1 MAVTAVGIVCSR
13 RKSLPQPSL
22 AAATPHRVCAVVR
35 PGLRMH
41 LARRLP
47 WVLAYAVAITSVA
60 VLAGAAFAD
69 REPLLGT
76 EAPST
81 VPSVIESETGLI
93 VTVLP
98 ESVSC
103 ATNANF
109 EDVPGG
115 DPPGVNYDFPVWS
128 NGTLFA
134 ERFLG
139 QSVSSFGDYDVIS
152 GTPTNPLTPQEGAAG
167 QNVNVFNYV
176 SNVLTGLGHLGF
188 ADIDAI
194 GEGSIA
200 VYFPTSQARIA
211 LDLVGGNG
219 GSATLSFYRTDGTL
233 IDIVQV
239 TGLGEF
245 RYGFATGDL
254 SNSIAGILIQTTD
267 PSGVGID
274 NVCHEGTVV
283 PARALSWGSLKTR
296 YR

>member
-1 MAVTAVGIVCSR
+1 
-13 RKSLPQPSL
+13 
-22 AAATPHRVCAVVR
+22 
-35 PGLRMH
+35 MH
-41 LARRLP
+41 LARRLSS
-47 WVLAYAVAITSVA
+47 VLAYAFAITSLA

-69 REPLLGT
+69 RVPLLGT

-81 VPSVIESETGLI
+81 VPSIIENETGLI
-93 VTVLP
+93 VTVSP
-98 ESVSC
+98 DSVSC
-103 ATNANF
+103 TTNANF
-109 EDVPGG
+109 EEVIGG
-115 DPPGVNYDFPVWS
+115 DPPGTNYDFPVWS
-128 NGTLFA
+128 SGTLFA

-139 QSVSSFGDYDVIS
+139 QSLSYFGDYDVVS

-167 QNVNVFNYV
+167 RNVNVFNYV
-176 SNVLTGLGHLGF
+176 SNVLTGLGNQGF
-188 ADIDAI
+188 PEIDAI

-200 VYFPTSQARIA
+200 VYFPTAQARIA

-219 GSATLSFYRTDGTL
+219 GSATLNFYRTDGTL

-254 SNSIAGILIQTTD
+254 SNTIAGILIQTTD

>member
-1 MAVTAVGIVCSR
+1 
-13 RKSLPQPSL
+13 
-22 AAATPHRVCAVVR
+22 
-35 PGLRMH
+35 MH

-60 VLAGAAFAD
+60 VLTGAAFAD
-69 REPLLGT
+69 RAPLLGT
-76 EAPST
+76 DAPST
-81 VPSVIESETGLI
+81 VPSIIESETGLI
-93 VTVLP
+93 VTVSP
-98 ESVSC
+98 DSVSC
-103 ATNANF
+103 TTNANF

-115 DPPGVNYDFPVWS
+115 EPPGVNYDFPVWS

-139 QSVSSFGDYDVIS
+139 QSVNNFAGYDFIT
-152 GTPTNPLTPQEGAAG
+152 GTPVNPLTPQEGSAN
-167 QNVNVFNYV
+167 QNVNVFAYV
-176 SNVLTGLGHLGF
+176 SNVLTGLGTDGF
-188 ADIDAI
+188 PEIDAI

-200 VYFPTSQARIA
+200 VYFPTAQARIA
-211 LDLVGGNG
+211 LDLVGGNS

-233 IDIVQV
+233 IDVVQV

-254 SNSIAGILIQTTD
+254 TNSIAGILIQNTD

-283 PARALSWGSLKTR
+283 PARALSWGTLKTR